1 MNSTA
6 RRIALAA
13 ALLSISVIVLAAM
26 GSHSIDMRGL
36 QSSWQAAISIH
47 MFTAAAL
54 IGLAALLANTESIF
68 LRWGAWFIVL
78 GSVIFCGS
86 IYLHIIADI
95 FQARV
100 APIGGLLMMAGWALV
115 VIAMTRK
122 T

>member
-78 GSVIFCGS
+78 GSVVFCGS

>member
-1 MNSTA
+1 VNSAA
-6 RRIALAA
+6 RGIALAA
-13 ALLSISVIVLAAM
+13 ALLSLSVVVLAAL

-36 QSSWQAAISIH
+36 QSSWQSAISIH

-54 IGLAALLANTESIF
+54 IGLAALLANTESRF

-78 GSVIFCGS
+78 GSVVFCGS
-86 IYLHIIADI
+86 IYLHIIADVV
-95 FQARV
+95 QAGV